1 MISKISYF
9 DYEISEIVNASAL
22 NFIFLKRDFEVL
34 ESRNFRTYNNFTF
47 PSTFK
52 YCSEVDYSSFRI
64 CFLSL
69 GFLNARLCSL
79 S

>member
-1 MISKISYF
+1 MINKNSYF

-22 NFIFLKRDFEVL
+22 NLFLKKDFEVL

-52 YCSEVDYSSFRI
+52 YCNEVDYSSFRI
-64 CFLSL
+64 SSLSL